1 MMPSLDLRP
10 REQDIFDAMP
20 LPVMVIDLATTRLL
34 AVNDAAVLQYGY
46 GREELVTMTLADL
59 KFPEDLPRLEEDLAK
74 RATNTGLLGVRR
86 HRTKDGASLQM
97 EVVSRPITVGGRAAR
112 LAIFTDVTERLKAE
126 AHMRHAQ
133 KMEAVGRLA
142 GGVAHD
148 FNNMLAVICA
158 DAEFA
163 LGSLEPDHPAAQD
176 VQEIASV
183 AKRAEKLVRQLLTF
197 GRRTPRKP
205 TRLELN
211 DVVAEAH
218 KMLERTVGDEI
229 EMSVVLASRL
239 GTIEADAS
247 QIEQA
252 IVNLV
257 LNARDAIAGSGQIV
271 VATKNVDLDARG
283 ALEAGLRPGRYV
295 CLSVTDT
302 GSGMDEATRQRIFEP
317 FFTTKPHGQGS
328 GLGLPTVF
336 AIVEESGGAISVAS
350 ELGAGS
356 VLRLYFPRTDGARSR
371 PAMSAVRPSST
382 RIAAVRG

>member
-1 MMPSLDLRP
+1 MTAIDLGP
-10 REQDIFDAMP
+10 AGQDIFDAMP
-20 LPVMVIDLATTRLL
+20 VPVVVIEIDTLRFL
-34 AVNDAAVLQYGY
+34 AVNDAASRVYGY
-46 GREELVTMTLADL
+46 ARDEMLAMTLAEL
-59 KFPEDLPRLEEDLAK
+59 KFPEDVPRLRQAV
-74 RATNTGLLGVRR
+74 AGPAAGNVGVRR
-86 HRTKDGASLQM
+86 HRRKDGAPLQM
-97 EVVSRPITVGGRAAR
+97 EVVTRPIVAGGRAAR
-112 LAIFTDVTERLKAE
+112 LTIFTDVTERIRTE
-126 AHMRHAQ
+126 EHVRQVQ

-163 LGSLEPDHPAAQD
+163 LASLEPEHPAADD
-176 VQEIASV
+176 VREIAGV

-205 TRLELN
+205 QRLELN

-218 KMLERTVGDEI
+218 KMLERSVGDEI

-257 LNARDAIAGSGQIV
+257 LNARDAIAGSGRIV
-271 VATKNVDLDARG
+271 VATKNVDLDARC
-283 ALEAGLRPGRYV
+283 ALDAGVAPGRYV

-302 GSGMDEATRQRIFEP
+302 GRGMDDATRQRVFEP
-317 FFTTKPHGQGS
+317 FFTTTRQGD
-328 GLGLPTVF
+328 GMGMGLPIVF
-336 AIVEESGGAISVAS
+336 AIVQESGGTVAVSSALGKGS
-350 ELGAGS
+350 E
-356 VLRLYFPRTDGARSR
+356 LRLYFPRIDGARSR

-382 RIAAVRG
+382 RLGAVRR